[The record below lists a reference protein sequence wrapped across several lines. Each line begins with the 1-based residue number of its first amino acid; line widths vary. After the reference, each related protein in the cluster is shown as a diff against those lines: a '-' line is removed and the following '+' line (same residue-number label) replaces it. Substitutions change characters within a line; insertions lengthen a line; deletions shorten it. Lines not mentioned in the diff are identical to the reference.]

1 MSTFKRRTITPEQ
14 VAAAEAVTAD
24 VPLVGDPRMQP
35 PTAVP
40 PQQPTVV
47 SLRPTNLG
55 SSQDGGY
62 TEGEFEIGRV
72 YAVPLKRI
80 RSNPM
85 NPRAIYTASAV
96 DDMATSLSTHGQ
108 RVSCTAFMDA
118 DGDLVLI
125 EGETRL
131 RGATA
136 AGLPTLR
143 IEVKARPE
151 SDQALYEEARAANV
165 ERRDQTPLDDAL
177 KWRELLTKKV
187 YPTQVAL
194 AKALNL
200 REDHVSRVLSLAD
213 LPRRIT
219 DALADEPD
227 LLTLK
232 MLNALR
238 EYWTVK
244 GDDATLEL
252 ILDAARNGMG
262 FREVTARRKAAE
274 RGPTK
279 RPRSVCEAIQFRGA
293 KGELKS
299 FEEDG
304 RIELTLKG
312 LTLETAEEL
321 NAKLRTLLSA

>member
-1 MSTFKRRTITPEQ
+1 MSGFKRRTISPEQ
-14 VAAAEAVTAD
+14 VAAVEAVTAE
-24 VPLVGDPRMQP
+24 VPLVGDPRMQVAP
-35 PTAVP
+35 VPSALPAAPAVIP
-40 PQQPTVV
+40 LRAASLEAAATVA
-47 SLRPTNLG
+47 
-55 SSQDGGY
+55 
-62 TEGEFEIGRV
+62 EFEVGRV
-72 YAVPLKRI
+72 FDVPLKRI

-96 DDMATSLSTHGQ
+96 DEMATSLASHGQ
-108 RVSCTAFMDA
+108 RVSCTAYVDD

-125 EGETRL
+125 EGETRR

-136 AGLPTLR
+136 AGLATLR
-143 IEVKARPE
+143 LEVRPRPE
-151 SDQALYEEARAANV
+151 SDRALYEEARAANV
-165 ERRDQTPLDDAL
+165 ERRDQTPLDDAF
-177 KWRELLTKKV
+177 KWKELLAKKV
-187 YPTQVAL
+187 YPTQAAL
-194 AKALNL
+194 GKALGL
-200 REDHVSRVLSLAD
+200 REEHVSRVLSLAD

-219 DALADEPD
+219 DAMSDEPE

-238 EYWTVK
+238 EYWAVK

-252 ILDAARNGMG
+252 ILEVARNGLG
-262 FREVTARRKAAE
+262 AREVTARRKAAE

-279 RPRSVCEAIQFRGA
+279 RPRSVCEAVQFRGA

-321 NAKLRTLLSA
+321 SAKLRTLLSA